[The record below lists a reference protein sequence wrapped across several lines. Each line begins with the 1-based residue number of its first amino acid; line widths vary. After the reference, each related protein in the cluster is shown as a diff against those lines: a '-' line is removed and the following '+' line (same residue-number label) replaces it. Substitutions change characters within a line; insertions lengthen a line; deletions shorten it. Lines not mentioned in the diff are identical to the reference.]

1 MSINMASQTQSEVE
15 TAIKP
20 ELKQVL
26 QRQGYQI
33 LGKSTFVKKCY
44 WTHQRLRNNRNCYK
58 KYYGIE
64 SHRCIQATASVICNF
79 SCVFCWRTKHDDVGL
94 GRNYTEELRD
104 NKTLQ
109 VKLFDSPE
117 AVVENLIRGWKRI
130 ISGYKADVP
139 PELWEEAE
147 DPKHVALSLNG
158 EPMIYPFMADLVRL
172 LKERGMTV
180 FIVTNGSF
188 PERIREF
195 KKKNSWPTQL
205 YVTLPPPNK
214 EDFYRT
220 FRPNN
225 TEQWDKI
232 METLDLLG
240 SVTDET
246 RKVARLTVAKGYNL
260 KDVEGYV
267 DLIRKMD
274 ADFVEIKG
282 VVHVGAAMT
291 RLERSAMPS
300 HEEVKQ
306 FSEELAKLLNY
317 EIVAESPD
325 STLVI
330 LTSGK
335 KPLCIPGLEANY
347 PELTKTKES
356 IIPLQ

>member
-1 MSINMASQTQSEVE
+1 MMSDGVLSVKSYGVD
-15 TAIKP
+15 TALRS

-44 WTHQRLRNNRNCYK
+44 WTHQRLRANRNCYK
-58 KYYGIE
+58 KYYGIQ

-94 GRNYTEELRD
+94 GRNYTEELRYNSD
-104 NKTLQ
+104 LH
-109 VKLFDSPE
+109 VKLFDSPDE
-117 AVVENLIRGWKRI
+117 VVENLIHGWKRI
-130 ISGYKADVP
+130 ISGYKADVS

-158 EPMIYPFMADLVRL
+158 EPMIYPFMVDLVKK
-172 LKERGMTV
+172 LKEKGMTV

-188 PERIREF
+188 PERIKEF
-195 KKKNSWPTQL
+195 KEKDIWPTQL
-205 YVTLPPPNK
+205 YVTLPPPDE

-225 TEQWDKI
+225 REQWNKI

-240 SVTDET
+240 AISEET

-260 KDVEGYV
+260 KDVEGYAR
-267 DLIRKMD
+267 LIRKMD

-282 VVHVGAAMT
+282 VVHVGAALN
-291 RLERSAMPS
+291 RIERSAMPT
-300 HEEVKQ
+300 HEEVKY
-306 FSEELAKLLNY
+306 FSNHLADLLGY
-317 EIVAESPD
+317 RLVAESPD

-335 KPLCIPGLEANY
+335 KPLCIPGLEDNF
-347 PELTKTKES
+347 PELSGKTFT
-356 IIPLQ
+356 

>member
-1 MSINMASQTQSEVE
+1 MISIDHQEIE
-15 TAIKP
+15 TALKP

-44 WTHQRLRNNRNCYK
+44 WTHQRLRAGRNCYK

-94 GRNYTEELRD
+94 GRNYTEELRE
-104 NKTLQ
+104 NTQ
-109 VKLFDSPE
+109 IQEKLFDSPE
-117 AVVENLIRGWKRI
+117 EVVKNLIQGWKRI
-130 ISGYKADVP
+130 ISGYKADTPTDV
-139 PELWEEAE
+139 WKDAD

-158 EPMIYPFMADLVRL
+158 EPMIYPFMAELVKL
-172 LKERGMTV
+172 LKNRGMTV

-195 KKKNSWPTQL
+195 KTKNIWPTQL
-205 YVTLPPPNK
+205 YVTLPPPSK

-225 TEQWDKI
+225 KEQWDKI

-240 SVTDET
+240 SLTNET

-260 KDVEGYV
+260 KDVAGYA
-267 DLIRKMD
+267 DLIRRMD
-274 ADFVEIKG
+274 ADFIEIKG

-291 RLERSAMPS
+291 RIERDAMPS
-300 HEEVKQ
+300 HEDVKTFAEQ
-306 FSEELAKLLNY
+306 LARMLNY
-317 EIVAESPD
+317 DFVAESPD

-330 LTSGK
+330 LASGK
-335 KPLCIPGLEANY
+335 KPLCIPGLEDNF
-347 PELTKTKES
+347 PELSRDTL
-356 IIPLQ
+356 IPLQ